1 MLLPLSAADDA
12 VLGDP
17 SVAVRI
23 ALTTAHAAATL
34 AAVARIV
41 RDFLASAEE
50 FERITQRCLGYWTI
64 PGTSSPR
71 PGRTEGNDLF
81 TLGQISG

>member
-23 ALTTAHAAATL
+23 ALTAHAATTL

-41 RDFLASAEE
+41 RDFLASEEE
-50 FERITQRCLGYWTI
+50 FERVMQRCLGY
-64 PGTSSPR
+64 
-71 PGRTEGNDLF
+71 
-81 TLGQISG
+81 